1 MSTGERLVPDVDPNA
16 PTALP
21 LASLLAICDRVLD
34 EIGRRRH
41 LFSWLRDPDAGA
53 EQWLPVDSYYPGNR
67 VVLVSTETTA
77 GHEHLYD
84 ELIPAH
90 GLKLLTLEAAEIGG
104 DPVAAREA
112 LERMIA
118 SLELPERHVSEADDT
133 PRENP
138 VGKALQALVA
148 PPAVQP
154 APRRSPPPSQAAAA
168 QRGLRFADAHK
179 DDLARAQ
186 RSIEALRSHVPSR
199 PDAPSRPPPPARPQP
214 VTRGAWRPTMQTSA
228 TPRLGSRDSRSA
240 IARLDALGLLMGSV
254 LFAVL
259 CAEIYL
265 AVALAWLHAGRAV
278 LCLGILLDAC
288 GRLLGTIAA
297 GRVGSRGWGW
307 ACLLGGSP
315 LVVWFAFF
323 QRSGP
328 VLRAPAPLAGLFG
341 LVALAVIALGLVL

>member
-1 MSTGERLVPDVDPNA
+1 MSTGERVVPDVDASA

-21 LASLLAICDRVLD
+21 LASLLAICDRVLG

-41 LFSWLRDPDAGA
+41 LFSWLRDPDAA
-53 EQWLPVDSYYPGNR
+53 SEQWLPVDSYYPGNR
-67 VVLVSTETTA
+67 VVVVSSETTA
-77 GHEHLYD
+77 GHEHLYN

-90 GLKLLTLEAAEIGG
+90 GLKLLTLEPAEIGG
-104 DPVAAREA
+104 DPVAAKEA
-112 LERMIA
+112 LERTIA
-118 SLELPERHVSEADDT
+118 SLELPERHVGEADDV

-138 VGKALQALVA
+138 VGKALQTLVA

-154 APRRSPPPSQAAAA
+154 APRRAPPPSQAAAA

-179 DDLARAQ
+179 ADLPRAQ
-186 RSIEALRSHVPSR
+186 RSIEASRPSVPSR
-199 PDAPSRPPPPARPQP
+199 QFVPSRPPPPSRQQP
-214 VTRGAWRPTMQTSA
+214 VRRGAWRPTTQSSA
-228 TPRLGSRDSRSA
+228 TAPGSRDSRSA

-265 AVALAWLHAGRAV
+265 AVALAWLHAGRAL

-288 GRLLGTIAA
+288 CRLLGTIAA
-297 GRVGSRGWGW
+297 GRVGSRGWCW

-315 LVVWFAFF
+315 LAVWFAFF

-341 LVALAVIALGLVL
+341 LLALAVVALGLVL